1 MVWPGMRDLVSLLG
15 CEVLERIASWPNDDD
30 NRAWPWLP
38 LGPVDGLQCEEAR
51 PFGNSTIRWGR
62 SLAGYSGTPLAKKL
76 GIKPGMILRVVNAP
90 RNYAALVAPLPEKV
104 VISPNAEHELDM
116 VHVFT
121 KSRSELRESLKAFQ
135 RMIKRDG
142 IIWIS
147 WPKKSSGVPS
157 EVTEDTIRD
166 VALPLGL
173 VDIKVC
179 AVDETWSGLKLV
191 IRIENR
197 R

>member
-1 MVWPGMRDLVSLLG
+1 VKVHDPFCLRGR
-15 CEVLERIASWPNDDD
+15 EVLERIASWPNDDD
-30 NRAWPWLP
+30 NRVRPWMRV
-38 LGPVDGLQCEEAR
+38 GPVDGVQCDEAR
-51 PFGNSTIRWGR
+51 LFRNPAVPWGK
-62 SLAGYSGTPLAKKL
+62 SLAGYSRTPLAKKL

-90 RNYAALVAPLPEKV
+90 GNYAALVAPLPERV
-104 VISPNAEHELDM
+104 VISPNSEQELDM

-121 KSRSELRESLKAFQ
+121 RSRSELLELLKAFQ
-135 RMIKRDG
+135 RKIKQDG
-142 IIWIS
+142 IIWVS

-191 IRIENR
+191 IRVENR